1 MEVKEIKKN
10 TLIENVKKAPIKRSR
25 ILIITLLS
33 IVAIGQL
40 FPLVW
45 LVNFSLLKSGDLFG
59 SHILKW
65 PSEPQWKNY
74 VTAWVD
80 GKIPK
85 YFLNS
90 IIVNGIAVSATILLA
105 VTMAYA
111 FTRMRWRLRNLTLT
125 FVLLGMMIPI
135 HATLLPNYILFGKLG
150 ISDSYAGL
158 IIPYIAFALPLA
170 IFIMTGFLESIPR
183 AIEESAVIDGCGI
196 FRIIFQ
202 IILPLV
208 KPAVATVAIM
218 TFLNTWN
225 EFIMASTYLNDDK
238 FRTLPFAVYNFAGQ
252 YASNYAVQFAVMT
265 VVAVPSLIFYI
276 IFNEQITKG
285 VADGA
290 LKG

>member
-1 MEVKEIKKN
+1 MEVKEINKN
-10 TLIENVKKAPIKRSR
+10 TAIPRAIKAPIKMWRV
-25 ILIITLLS
+25 LIIIVLS
-33 IVAIGQL
+33 VVAVGQL

-45 LVNFSLLKSGDLFG
+45 LANFSLLKSGDLFG

-90 IIVNGIAVSATILLA
+90 IIVNGVAVSATVILA

-111 FTRMRWRLRNLTLT
+111 FTRMRWKLRNLTLT
-125 FVLLGMMIPI
+125 FVLMGMMIPI

-170 IFIMTGFLESIPR
+170 VFIMTGFLESIPR

-202 IILPLV
+202 IILPLL

-225 EFIMASTYLNDDK
+225 EFIMASTYLSDDK
-238 FRTLPFAVYNFAGQ
+238 YRTLPFAVYNFAGQ

-265 VVAVPSLIFYI
+265 VVAIPSLIFYI